1 MAAVKVATKPSSSI
15 SNSAFYSLRLKNKTP
30 IIFAINRR
38 IMNIRSYV
46 LLSFVLL
53 SSSLPLQSAQK
64 MPEEIK
70 QQLVFG
76 VRAAKNDHWDEAIYR
91 WQKVLQLD
99 HDNVMAHNNLAVA
112 YEQLG
117 EYDLA
122 MEEYEIAYRLDAQSE
137 VIKNNIDRFRY
148 FYRKYQRQKK

>member
-1 MAAVKVATKPSSSI
+1 MRPG
-15 SNSAFYSLRLKNKTP
+15 NSKTANRLRLQNKTH
-30 IIFAINRR
+30 IIFAISRR
-38 IMNIRSYV
+38 IMKIRSYF

-53 SSSLPLQSAQK
+53 FITLPLKAAE

-70 QQLVFG
+70 QQLEFG
-76 VRAAKNDHWDEAIYR
+76 VRAAKDDHWDEAIYR

-99 HDNVMAHNNLAVA
+99 RDNVMAHNNLAVA
-112 YEQLG
+112 YEQMG

-122 MEEYEIAYRLDAQSE
+122 MEEYQIAYRLDGQNE
-137 VIKNNIDRFRY
+137 IIKNNVDRFRD

>member
-1 MAAVKVATKPSSSI
+1 MAAVEVATNPPSST

-53 SSSLPLQSAQK
+53 SSSLPLQAGQK

-70 QQLVFG
+70 QQLAFG

-122 MEEYEIAYRLDAQSE
+122 MEEYEIAYRLDGQSE
-137 VIKNNIDRFRY
+137 VIKNNIDRFRD

>member
-1 MAAVKVATKPSSSI
+1 
-15 SNSAFYSLRLKNKTP
+15 
-30 IIFAINRR
+30 
-38 IMNIRSYV
+38 MNIRSYV
-46 LLSFVLL
+46 LLFLVLL
-53 SSSLPLQSAQK
+53 SSFPLQSAN

-112 YEQLG
+112 YEQMG

-122 MEEYEIAYRLDAQSE
+122 MEEYEIAYRLESQSE
-137 VIKNNIDRFRY
+137 IIKNNLDRFRD

>member
-1 MAAVKVATKPSSSI
+1 
-15 SNSAFYSLRLKNKTP
+15 
-30 IIFAINRR
+30 
-38 IMNIRSYV
+38 MNIRSYV

-53 SSSLPLQSAQK
+53 SSSLPVQSAQK

-70 QQLVFG
+70 QQLAFG

-112 YEQLG
+112 YEQMG

-122 MEEYEIAYRLDAQSE
+122 MEEYEISYRLDGQSE
-137 VIKNNIDRFRY
+137 AIKNNIDRFRD